1 MNKIR
6 KGDIVQVTKGK
17 DKGKKGKVIQV
28 LSATKRALVEGIN
41 LAKKHKR
48 QTRQDQQGGIVS
60 IEIPIAVSNIM
71 LVCKNC
77 NKPSRIGFVVS
88 KDGIKSRLCRVC
100 KEAIQ

>member
-60 IEIPIAVSNIM
+60 IEMPIAVSNIM